1 MSQSPSAALR
11 ARLKTLP
18 RLDLASLPTPLQKL
32 SRLSRHIDGPDVYV
46 KREDLT
52 GMALGGNKI
61 REFEFQIAQAVER
74 GCDVLVH
81 SAGSQ
86 SNQSRVTAAV
96 AAKLGLKAVII
107 GRQDGH
113 QEHQGNLLLTHLFG
127 AEVHLPEM
135 GRQEAAVAEKME
147 ALRSAGHTPFH
158 TSTDARAYR
167 AIAYVEGA
175 LELAEQMAAESIKAD
190 ALYLCSG
197 AYTHVGLVVAF
208 KALGIDLRIVGV
220 SPTPRDNA
228 HAAQGHAELA
238 CECAQILGL
247 SLDFSPE
254 DFESYAEFV
263 GPEYGALTQQS
274 RSAIQLLARTE
285 GLLLDPSYTGKAMAG
300 LLTHVEAGWWHK
312 GQTLIFVHT
321 GGTPALFAYADVLL

>member
-1 MSQSPSAALR
+1 M
-11 ARLKTLP
+11 
-18 RLDLASLPTPLQKL
+18 
-32 SRLSRHIDGPDVYV
+32 
-46 KREDLT
+46 
-52 GMALGGNKI
+52 
-61 REFEFQIAQAVER
+61 
-74 GCDVLVH
+74 
-81 SAGSQ
+81 
-86 SNQSRVTAAV
+86 
-96 AAKLGLKAVII
+96 
-107 GRQDGH
+107 
-113 QEHQGNLLLTHLFG
+113 
-127 AEVHLPEM
+127 
-135 GRQEAAVAEKME
+135 
-147 ALRSAGHTPFH
+147 
-158 TSTDARAYR
+158 
-167 AIAYVEGA
+167 
-175 LELAEQMAAESIKAD
+175 ELAEQMAAESIKAD

-321 GGTPALFAYADVLL
+321 GGTPALFAYADALL

>member
-32 SRLSRHIDGPDVYV
+32 SRLSRHIDGPNVYV

-96 AAKLGLKAVII
+96 AAKLGLKAVIV

-127 AEVHLPEM
+127 AEVHLSEM
-135 GRQEAAVAEKME
+135 GQQEAAVAEKME

-158 TSTDARAYR
+158 TSTDARVYR

-175 LELAEQMAAESIKAD
+175 LELAEQMAAESI
-190 ALYLCSG
+190 
-197 AYTHVGLVVAF
+197 
-208 KALGIDLRIVGV
+208 
-220 SPTPRDNA
+220 
-228 HAAQGHAELA
+228 
-238 CECAQILGL
+238 
-247 SLDFSPE
+247 
-254 DFESYAEFV
+254 
-263 GPEYGALTQQS
+263 
-274 RSAIQLLARTE
+274 
-285 GLLLDPSYTGKAMAG
+285 
-300 LLTHVEAGWWHK
+300 
-312 GQTLIFVHT
+312 
-321 GGTPALFAYADVLL
+321 